1 MVSRAQMQALVMK
14 TQTKEMERMVAD
26 FLIVA
31 WEAVSIPLDIT
42 PQDNII
48 ITNRSMAK
56 CMVM

>member
-1 MVSRAQMQALVMK
+1 MVSRAQMQALAMK

-31 WEAVSIPLDIT
+31 WEAVSIPWDTT
-42 PQDNII
+42 PQGNII